1 MALGNFPSI
10 MTTKSCGYWSQ
21 LLSTIQAVEIIFK
34 LIIARALG
42 TRTLQSETVQLGK
55 MAIGEVLWIALYGHI
70 LSLFFPKMSQKR
82 VVIVPGNGDG
92 DVEQSNWYGWLQNKL
107 AEVKQDT
114 LSERLTS
121 SLWWQE

>member
-1 MALGNFPSI
+1 

-42 TRTLQSETVQLGK
+42 TRTLQSETVLLGK
-55 MAIGEVLWIALYGHI
+55 MAIGEVLWIVLYGRI
-70 LSLFFPKMSQKR
+70 LLLFFPKMSQKR

-92 DVEQSNWYGWLQNKL
+92 DVGRSNWYGWLQNKL
-107 AEVKQDT
+107 TEVKQDT
-114 LSERLTS
+114 LSERLIS